1 MATKTNFMYM
11 ENTNQFLHL
20 SESEMLNIWKNLLGL
35 EPHLCGCTIEREDG
49 ANVDA
54 RLITRM
60 RQWYASLLL
69 SAPENLLPVEDVKD
83 ELALMVADNGVVTAI
98 VPPQCVRPV
107 EWKLAP
113 WKKSVTLFLQPGA
126 PETAYLHNEW
136 TRPGIHHPAA
146 VDFGN
151 RILLFSLPD
160 GELPIMDMARCVV
173 RPADGTYKLHSSA
186 LKTIPVWNATHLI
199 GLTEIE

>member
-1 MATKTNFMYM
+1 M

-49 ANVDA
+49 ANVDE

-98 VPPQCVRPV
+98 VPPQCVRP
-107 EWKLAP
+107 
-113 WKKSVTLFLQPGA
+113 T
-126 PETAYLHNEW
+126 
-136 TRPGIHHPAA
+136 
-146 VDFGN
+146 
-151 RILLFSLPD
+151 
-160 GELPIMDMARCVV
+160 
-173 RPADGTYKLHSSA
+173 DGTYSLHSSA
-186 LKTIPVWNATHLI
+186 LKTIPVWNATHLT
-199 GLTEIE
+199 GLPEIE

>member
-146 VDFGN
+146 MDFGN

-173 RPADGTYKLHSSA
+173 RPTDGTYSLHSSA
-186 LKTIPVWNATHLI
+186 LKTIPVWNATHLT
-199 GLTEIE
+199 GLPEIE